1 MDIIVKNVITTLLLD
16 ITYKQITD
24 FIRRNN
30 HLSSVKNR
38 LDLHFIDQPLIHS
51 VI

>member
-1 MDIIVKNVITTLLLD
+1 MLLMG

-24 FIRRNN
+24 FIRHNN
-30 HLSSVKNR
+30 HLSSIENP
-38 LDLHFIDQPLIHS
+38 LDLHFIDQPQIHS